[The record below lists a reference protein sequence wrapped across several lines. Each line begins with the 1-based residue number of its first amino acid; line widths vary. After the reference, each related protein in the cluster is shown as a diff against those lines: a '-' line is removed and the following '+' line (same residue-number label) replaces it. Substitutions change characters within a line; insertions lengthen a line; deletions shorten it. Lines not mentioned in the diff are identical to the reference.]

1 MTKFQRQ
8 VLKRFPN
15 AILSWNDNGYRVVT
29 VNGISLTEEYFL
41 PETYDDDKAWEYAAI
56 AFKVTQN
63 FNRTHPDRLDHSTL
77 EEKIH
82 RIENRKRKGKQ
93 NAKKQTK
100 TA

>member
-8 VLKRFPN
+8 VLKRFPD
-15 AILSWNDNGYRVVT
+15 AVLSWNDDGYRIVT

-41 PETYDDDKAWEYAAI
+41 PETHDDDKAWEYAAI

-63 FNRTHPDRLDHSTL
+63 FNRTHPDRLDHSSL
-77 EEKIH
+77 EEKIL